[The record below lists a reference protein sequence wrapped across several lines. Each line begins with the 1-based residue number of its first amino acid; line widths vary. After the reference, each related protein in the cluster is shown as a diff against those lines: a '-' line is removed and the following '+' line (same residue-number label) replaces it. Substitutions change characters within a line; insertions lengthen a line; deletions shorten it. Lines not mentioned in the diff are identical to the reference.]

1 MYAQTLGYDRYH
13 VLGWS
18 DGGNSAVILAALRP
32 ENVTK
37 LVIWGAN
44 AYVSDKDQEL
54 YEGMREWKLQHVSD
68 NVLLSA
74 L

>member
-1 MYAQTLGYDRYH
+1 MSDPASSHAANPVLCQTLGYERYH

-18 DGGNSAVILAALRP
+18 DGGNSGVILAALRP

-44 AYVSDKDQEL
+44 AYVSDKDLEM
-54 YEGMREWKLQHVSD
+54 YEGE
-68 NVLLSA
+68 
-74 L
+74 